1 MRNIG
6 RRRLTI
12 GLAGA
17 AAVAALVLAPA
28 APASFP
34 GTNGKIFYEEHV
46 EGTSETDVF
55 SIDPNGVGA
64 LDLTAAN
71 GFSEERPAASADGR
85 HVAFQSYRDEG
96 WNVFSMN
103 ADGSGQLD
111 LTNTK
116 EPVVNFEPAWSPDGS
131 KVVFMR
137 QGLTPG
143 EQDIWVVDANGTN
156 AVNLTKSPGVNETS
170 PEFSPDGTKIV
181 YISSGPEACCG
192 VHYNNDIWV
201 MDADGSNQVPLTT
214 TDSPTQ
220 NIAPSWS
227 PDGLEIAYS
236 VNSTPSAA
244 DDGIHLMNANG
255 TNQHRLLPEEAP
267 VYTNVLAWSPDGAKI
282 AYEGGN
288 AEGLYTMSVDGFER
302 QPLVEGVFSPYP
314 SWAPVPSGGGEEEG
328 GGGGEEEGG
337 GGGGGGSSTPPPL
350 ATSTPPPVAPS
361 PIAPPQP
368 SNKFGFGRVKLNKAK
383 GTAKLTLV
391 LPGPGSVGLAGKGVK
406 KVAKP
411 AKAAGN
417 LSIPIA
423 ATGKAKAI
431 LARTGTVK
439 LALKI
444 TFTPVGG
451 SPNTQSHPL
460 KLKLRG

>member
-1 MRNIG
+1 MRNIS

-17 AAVAALVLAPA
+17 AAVAALVLAAA

-34 GTNGKIFYEEHV
+34 GANGKIFYEQGV
-46 EGTSETDVF
+46 EGTPETDIF
-55 SIDPNGVGA
+55 SIDPNGAGA

-71 GFSEERPAASADGR
+71 GFSEERPAVSADGER
-85 HVAFQSYRDEG
+85 VAFQSYRDEG

-116 EPVVNFEPAWSPDGS
+116 EPVINFEPAWSPDGS

-156 AVNLTKSPGVNETS
+156 AVDLTKSPEVNESS

-181 YISSGPEACCG
+181 YISTGPDACCTA
-192 VHYNNDIWV
+192 HYNNDIWI
-201 MDADGSNQVPLTT
+201 MDADGSNQAPLTT
-214 TDSPTQ
+214 TDYPTQ

-236 VNSTPSAA
+236 VNSTPSAV

-255 TNQHRLLPEEAP
+255 TNQHRLLPEGSP
-267 VYTNVLAWSPDGAKI
+267 VSTNVLAWSPDGTEI

-302 QPLVEGVFSPYP
+302 QPLVEGVFEPYP
-314 SWAPVPSGGGEEEG
+314 SWAPALGASGGGEEGGGGEG
-328 GGGGEEEGG
+328 GGGA
-337 GGGGGGSSTPPPL
+337 GGGSS
-350 ATSTPPPVAPS
+350 SPPPVAPP

-368 SNKFGFGRVKLNKAK
+368 PNKFGFGKVKLNKAM
-383 GTAKLTLV
+383 GSAKLTLV
-391 LPGPGSVGLAGKGVK
+391 LPGPGGVALSGKGVK
-406 KVAKP
+406 KVVRS
-411 AKAAGN
+411 AKAAGDIG
-417 LSIPIA
+417 IPVVA
-423 ATGKAKAI
+423 LGKAKVT
-431 LARTGTVK
+431 LKETGTVK
-439 LALKI
+439 LALKV

-451 SPNTQSHPL
+451 SPNTQGHPL

>member
-1 MRNIG
+1 MRNIS

-17 AAVAALVLAPA
+17 VVAALVLATA

-34 GTNGKIFYEEHV
+34 GTNGKIFYEQGV
-46 EGTSETDVF
+46 EGTPETDIF
-55 SIDPNGVGA
+55 SIDPSGAGA

-71 GFSEERPAASADGR
+71 GFSEQRPAVSANGQ

-143 EQDIWVVDANGTN
+143 EQDIWVIDANGTN
-156 AVNLTKSPGVNETS
+156 AVNLTHSPGVNETS

-181 YISSGPEACCG
+181 YVSTGPDSCCTA
-192 VHYNNDIWV
+192 HYNNDIWI
-201 MDADGSNQVPLTT
+201 MDADGSNPAPLTT

-220 NIAPSWS
+220 NVAPSWS

-236 VNSTPSAA
+236 VNSTPSAT
-244 DDGIHLMNANG
+244 DDGVHVMNANG
-255 TNQHRLLPEEAP
+255 TNQHRLLPGGSP
-267 VYTNVLAWSPDGAKI
+267 VATNLLAWSPDGAKI

-288 AEGLYTMSVDGFER
+288 AEGLYTMNADGSES
-302 QPLVEGVFSPYP
+302 QPLVEGVFEPYP
-314 SWAPVPSGGGEEEG
+314 SWAPALGAP
-328 GGGGEEEGG
+328 GG
-337 GGGGGGSSTPPPL
+337 GGGGGGSAGGGSSSPLPVVPP
-350 ATSTPPPVAPS
+350 AIAPS
-361 PIAPPQP
+361 QP
-368 SNKFGFGRVKLNKAK
+368 SNKFGFGKVKLNRAK
-383 GTAKLTLV
+383 GTAKLILV
-391 LPGPGSVGLAGKGVK
+391 LPGPGSVALSGKGVK
-406 KVAKP
+406 KVVKP
-411 AKAAGN
+411 AKAAGS
-417 LSIPIA
+417 LSIPIFA
-423 ATGKAKAI
+423 LRKAKAT
-431 LARTGTVK
+431 LRQTGTVK
-439 LALKI
+439 LTLKI

-451 SPNTQSHPL
+451 SANTQSYPL
-460 KLKLRG
+460 KLKLKAI